1 MFGLS
6 TILSA
11 VTFLGVKGLI
21 GAVVGSV
28 VTVAVPAVGKF
39 VTKQWGWFKKKET
52 VAVSA
57 VEAKA
62 SQVASSAAANAVNT
76 VVSDIEKKL

>member
-6 TILSA
+6 TIVSA

-21 GAVVGSV
+21 GAVVGAV

-39 VTKQWGWFKKKET
+39 VTKQWGWFQKKET
-52 VAVSA
+52 V
-57 VEAKA
+57 
-62 SQVASSAAANAVNT
+62 VAATVATEVKNVATSAAANAVSA
-76 VVSDIEKKL
+76 VVTSVEKKL